1 MHYRD
6 QVVCGTSYPTVLLVR
21 YQNRKPAKSVL
32 TVLVNHGFRES
43 LSSKWPDISGSQVD
57 EIQVIN
63 SLGLQ
68 NQFANV
74 VEFFVTLIGEL
85 VGDLLCL
92 VAAILYAAS
101 FLNRAGCFEVNL
113 VVLET
118 TKFLWMECGLQI
130 DLLIRVDYLNQ
141 TKNGFITKNQS
152 AIISKVIS
160 L

>member
-1 MHYRD
+1 M
-6 QVVCGTSYPTVLLVR
+6 P
-21 YQNRKPAKSVL
+21 
-32 TVLVNHGFRES
+32 
-43 LSSKWPDISGSQVD
+43 GSQVD
-57 EIQVIN
+57 EIQLIN
-63 SLGLQ
+63 SIGLQ
-68 NQFANV
+68 NQHANS

-113 VVLET
+113 AVLET
-118 TKFLWMECGLQI
+118 TKFLWMERGLQI
-130 DLLIRVDYLNQ
+130 DLFIRVDYVNQ

-152 AIISKVIS
+152 AIISKVTS